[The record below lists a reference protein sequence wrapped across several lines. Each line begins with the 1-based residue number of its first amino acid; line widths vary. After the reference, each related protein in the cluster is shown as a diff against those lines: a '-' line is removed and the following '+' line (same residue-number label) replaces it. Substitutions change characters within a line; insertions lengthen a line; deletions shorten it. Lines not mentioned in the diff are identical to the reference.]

1 MLGVLGFPS
10 FQASLKT
17 LSGVEFRWMWK
28 KVHNGRHSLVFFGLQ
43 VVKQSDLGHL
53 GSLSC
58 CSINPFP
65 QVWGVWLERDF
76 SLVCMELIW
85 CRSPSVAKHTQILNI
100 PTTKFHCGF
109 TLVSF
114 CLLYISFYAWLH
126 IFFFLFFSSLILF
139 KCCDMLAHLNPPQA
153 SGLSSPSGLE
163 LLLIFSLWENFYW
176 CILLISSST
185 NIF

>member
-1 MLGVLGFPS
+1 MSGVLGFPS

-28 KVHNGRHSLVFFGLQ
+28 KVHNGRHSLLFFGLQ

-85 CRSPSVAKHTQILNI
+85 CRSPSVAKHTQIPNI

-109 TLVSF
+109 TLVSSVSF
-114 CLLYISFYAWLH
+114 IYPFMHGYIY
-126 IFFFLFFSSLILF
+126 FFFFFFFFNFIQKLWHAGTSQ
-139 KCCDMLAHLNPPQA
+139 PT
-153 SGLSSPSGLE
+153 PS
-163 LLLIFSLWENFYW
+163 IWP
-176 CILLISSST
+176 
-185 NIF
+185 

>member
-1 MLGVLGFPS
+1 MCPPFGFYWLKASTRYALNFTEYVHVTLGFFCNVPEASLMSGVLGSPS

-65 QVWGVWLERDF
+65 QLWGVWLERDF
-76 SLVCMELIW
+76 SLVCIW
-85 CRSPSVAKHTQILNI
+85 CRSPSVAKHTQIPNI

-126 IFFFLFFSSLILF
+126 IYFFFSFFL
-139 KCCDMLAHLNPPQA
+139 
-153 SGLSSPSGLE
+153 
-163 LLLIFSLWENFYW
+163 
-176 CILLISSST
+176 
-185 NIF
+185 